1 MLKFVLPTLAVTLFA
16 AASAQQPV
24 TITFNGMVGDAP
36 IACGQDYPN
45 IGSEGTTIAFQ
56 DARVYVSN
64 LRLVNAA
71 GEEVPIN
78 LEQDGL
84 WQVQNVALLDFE
96 NATGGCSDVGT
107 EATNNQVKGTVPEG
121 NYDGLVFDL
130 GVPFELNHA
139 DATTA
144 PSPLNV
150 SSLFWSWQ
158 YGYKFARIEILKAQV
173 AGSNAPDET
182 VNVDKGNQASA
193 EALGHAGGTEMMD
206 MGDGAANGFWPI
218 HLGST
223 GCSSPAP
230 VVSPAAECARPNLST
245 VRLESFSPANDTVTL
260 DVATLLK
267 GVDVGKSLELAP
279 PGCMSGFDDPD
290 CPTLFKNLGLALE
303 TGKATSSQ
311 TLFRV
316 TGGGARASR

>member
-1 MLKFVLPTLAVTLFA
+1 MLKFVLPTLAATLFA

-24 TITFNGMVGDAP
+24 TVTFNGMVGDAP

-56 DARVYVSN
+56 DARMYVSN
-64 LRLVNAA
+64 LRLINAA
-71 GEEVPIN
+71 GQEVPIS

-84 WQVQNVALLDFE
+84 WQYENVALLDFE

-107 EATNNQVKGTVPEG
+107 KATNNQVKGTVPEG

-173 AGSNAPDET
+173 AGSNAQDET
-182 VNVDKGNQASA
+182 VNVSKGNQASA
-193 EALGHAGGTEMMD
+193 KALGHAGEMD

-223 GCSSPAP
+223 GCTSPAP
-230 VVSPAAECARPNLST
+230 VVSPTAECARPNLST
-245 VRLESFSPANDTVTL
+245 VRLESFNPTSDTVTL
-260 DVATLLK
+260 DVARLLE

-303 TGKATSSQ
+303 TGKATASQ

-316 TGGGARASR
+316 TGGGARTSR

>member
-1 MLKFVLPTLAVTLFA
+1 MLKVLLPTLAITIFT

-24 TITFNGMVGDAP
+24 TITFDGMVGDAP

-45 IGSEGTTIAFQ
+45 IGSEETTIAFQ

-64 LRLVNAA
+64 VRLVNAA
-71 GEEVPIN
+71 GQEVPVT

-84 WQVQNVALLDFE
+84 WQVQNVALLDYE

-107 EATNNQVKGTVPEG
+107 AATNNQVIGTVPEG

-150 SSLFWSWQ
+150 SSLFWGWQ
-158 YGYKFARIEILKAQV
+158 YGYKFARIEILNEQV
-173 AGSNAPDET
+173 TGSDTAADTAADTEVAND
-182 VNVDKGNQASA
+182 S
-193 EALGHAGGTEMMD
+193 GGMD
-206 MGDGAANGFWPI
+206 MGDGAANGFWPV

-223 GCSSPAP
+223 GCTSPAP
-230 VVSPAAECARPNLST
+230 VVAPTSECSRPNLST
-245 VRLESFSPANDTVTL
+245 VRLESFSPASDTVTL
-260 DVATLLK
+260 DVARLLE
-267 GVDVGKSLELAP
+267 GVNVGKSLELAP

-290 CPTLFKNLGLALE
+290 CPALFKNLGLALE
-303 TGKATSSQ
+303 TGQPTTSQ

>member
-1 MLKFVLPTLAVTLFA
+1 MLKFLLPALTLLAT
-16 AASAQQPV
+16 ASAQQPV

-36 IACGQDYPN
+36 IACGRDYPN
-45 IGSEGTTIAFQ
+45 VGSEGTTVAFQ

-64 LRLVNAA
+64 LRLVNTA

-84 WQVQNVALLDFE
+84 WQYQNVTLLDYE
-96 NATGGCSDVGT
+96 NATGSCSDVGT
-107 EATNNQVKGTVPEG
+107 KAMNDQVIGTVPAGE
-121 NYDGLVFDL
+121 YSGLVFDL

-158 YGYKFARIEILKAQV
+158 GGYKFARIELLQSGAKR
-173 AGSNAPDET
+173 
-182 VNVDKGNQASA
+182 A
-193 EALGHAGGTEMMD
+193 EAESGVDVSRGSRNDHSGMAMGHGGMD
-206 MGDGAANGFWPI
+206 MGAANGFWPI

-223 GCSSPAP
+223 GCTSPAP
-230 VVSPAAECARPNLST
+230 VVGPAAACARPNLST
-245 VRLESFSPANDTVTL
+245 VRLESFNPASDTVTL

-267 GVDVGKSLELAP
+267 GVNVGKSLELAP

-290 CPTLFKNLGLALE
+290 CPVLFKNLGLALK
-303 TGKATSSQ
+303 TGQPTTSQ
-311 TLFRV
+311 TLFSV

>member
-1 MLKFVLPTLAVTLFA
+1 MLKFILPTLAVTLFA

-84 WQVQNVALLDFE
+84 WQVQNVALLDYE

-107 EATNNQVKGTVPEG
+107 TATNNQVKGTVPEG
-121 NYDGLVFDL
+121 DYDGLVFDL

-173 AGSNAPDET
+173 AGAKAPDET

-230 VVSPAAECARPNLST
+230 VVSPAAECARPNLNT

-311 TLFRV
+311 TFFRV
-316 TGGGARASR
+316 AGGGARASR

>member
-1 MLKFVLPTLAVTLFA
+1 MLKFLLPALALLAT
-16 AASAQQPV
+16 ASAQQPV

-64 LRLVNAA
+64 VRLVNAA
-71 GEEVPIN
+71 GQEVPVT

-84 WQVQNVALLDFE
+84 WQVQNVALLDYE

-107 EATNNQVKGTVPEG
+107 TAMNDQVIGTVPEG

-182 VNVDKGNQASA
+182 VSVGKGNEAGA
-193 EALGHAGGTEMMD
+193 NALGHAGEMD

-223 GCSSPAP
+223 GCGSPAP
-230 VVSPAAECARPNLST
+230 VVGPAAECARPNLST

-311 TLFRV
+311 TFFRV
-316 TGGGARASR
+316 AGGGARASR